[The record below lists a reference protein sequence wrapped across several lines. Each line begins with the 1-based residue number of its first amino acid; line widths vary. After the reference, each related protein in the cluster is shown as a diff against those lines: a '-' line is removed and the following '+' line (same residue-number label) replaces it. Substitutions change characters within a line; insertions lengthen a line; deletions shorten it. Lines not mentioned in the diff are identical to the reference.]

1 MAKDLPD
8 FTIGIEEEYL
18 LVNAE
23 TLALAEAPDGLMEAC
38 KAELDDHVSPEF
50 LQCQIEVGT
59 PVCSDISEAREHL
72 YHLRRTIARQARE
85 FGLMPIAAGSHPF
98 SAWRDQQHTDRE
110 RYNALSRD
118 LAGVARRLLIS
129 GLHVHV
135 GVPDPEDRIDI
146 MNQLTY
152 FLPHLLALSAS
163 SPFWQGEDTGLAS
176 YRLTIFD
183 NLPRTGLP
191 PRFASWSE
199 YQRSVDA
206 IVELG
211 LIEDASKIWWDLRPS
226 ARFPTLETRAMD
238 VPPRAETSLTL
249 AAIIQSLTR
258 FLWRMKERN
267 QRWRLYDNFL
277 IAENRWHAMRYGVSN
292 GLIDLGRRELTGF
305 DELIDELIELVRED
319 AEALGC
325 LAEVEAARDI
335 VTNGNAADTLRG
347 LHHDA
352 FVAGD
357 GAEEAM
363 RQVVRYLSREF
374 LATN

>member
-1 MAKDLPD
+1 
-8 FTIGIEEEYL
+8 
-18 LVNAE
+18 
-23 TLALAEAPDGLMEAC
+23 
-38 KAELDDHVSPEF
+38 
-50 LQCQIEVGT
+50 
-59 PVCSDISEAREHL
+59 
-72 YHLRRTIARQARE
+72 
-85 FGLMPIAAGSHPF
+85 
-98 SAWRDQQHTDRE
+98 
-110 RYNALSRD
+110 
-118 LAGVARRLLIS
+118 
-129 GLHVHV
+129 
-135 GVPDPEDRIDI
+135 
-146 MNQLTY
+146 
-152 FLPHLLALSAS
+152 LPHLLALSAS

-325 LAEVEAARDI
+325 LTEVEAARDI